1 MIPNICYFESGK
13 EGRERLGGGV
23 PIYWTNSLLVP
34 IRHRELVLKKV
45 KGKSFKED
53 LSRSCQLALLLA
65 HLLVQKNAR
74 KFRFVIVKVHLGY
87 QFGDMSTR

>member
-1 MIPNICYFESGK
+1 MARKIRGE
-13 EGRERLGGGV
+13 GV

-53 LSRSCQLALLLA
+53 LPSYANKRQ
-65 HLLVQKNAR
+65 H
-74 KFRFVIVKVHLGY
+74 KVC
-87 QFGDMSTR
+87 